1 MLIMKRFYTAMSL
14 VAVLLYMA
22 SLSLATTS
30 ASNFTD
36 LSALLAF
43 SPRSKPTPTM
53 FWGVT
58 GLNLQAS
65 AIGLGSPVA
74 IEDNE

>member
-1 MLIMKRFYTAMSL
+1 MFIMKRFYTAMSL

-30 ASNFTD
+30 SSNFTD

-43 SPRSKPTPTM
+43 KSEIKTDPTM

-58 GLNLQAS
+58 GLNLEAS
-65 AIGLGSPVA
+65 ATESGSLVA
-74 IEDNE
+74 AEDSE

>member
-22 SLSLATTS
+22 SLSLAITS
-30 ASNFTD
+30 SSNFAD

-43 SPRSKPTPTM
+43 K
-53 FWGVT
+53 
-58 GLNLQAS
+58 S
-65 AIGLGSPVA
+65 AIKTDPNNVIGSGSPVA
-74 IEDNE
+74 IKDSE